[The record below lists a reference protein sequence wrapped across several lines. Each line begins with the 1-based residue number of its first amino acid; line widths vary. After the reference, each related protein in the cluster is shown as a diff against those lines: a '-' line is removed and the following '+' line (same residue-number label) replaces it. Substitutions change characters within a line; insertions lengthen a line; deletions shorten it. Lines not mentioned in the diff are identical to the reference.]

1 MKNVLLYN
9 YNLDL
14 DNIVET
20 DDGNY
25 YFYIDYVKYY
35 FVYSDRPEENL
46 KEIFSILNSNKN
58 DFNKII
64 PNHFE
69 AIYTPYKGK
78 NYVLIKAS
86 VPENNEIDILDLVK
100 PPIIYDDPRS
110 KILRTNWGELWSA
123 KVDYLEYQMSE
134 LGTTHKIARHSF
146 SYYVGLA
153 ENAIEYFNLLN
164 PDNLSTVISHRRINS
179 PFRSKEYY
187 DPLDIVIDYKSRDFA
202 SYFKMKFFE
211 SRDVL
216 NEVKLLIDKDILNP
230 LEYNLLYARLIYPSY
245 YFDDLKKV
253 LEENADDE
261 ILLKYISQVDAYEIF
276 LKEVYELIKKKSSML
291 KIDWLL
297 KSS

>member
-64 PNHFE
+64 PNRFE